1 MLIGIDGSR
10 AFISQRTGTE
20 NYAFHLLGELLKL
33 QNNHRFRI
41 YLRLTE
47 GIEEV
52 AFLNHVRS
60 NLPQM
65 ENYELCVI
73 RNKRMWTQW
82 GLAWELRRR
91 PVDILFVPAHTLPIL
106 MPSRIK
112 SVVTIH
118 DLGYEYLPQYH
129 EFPHKLWLTYF
140 TEYACHH
147 ASRVIAVSEATKED
161 IINKFGVAQS
171 KVQVVYEGFDED
183 KGIVPSD
190 SRFNEVLAKFGLSR
204 GQYFIF
210 VGTIQPRKNLK
221 RLIRAFGEILKKYP
235 EAVLVLAGKK
245 GWMSED
251 IYSLAEELGI
261 SANVKFLGYVS
272 EEEQRALY
280 SGSVAMTFP
289 SLFEGFGLPII
300 EAQALG
306 VPVLTSQKIPM
317 TEVGGEACEYVD
329 PENEMEIAKGMLRLW
344 EEADRRKYLTEKG
357 LINVGRFS
365 WKTAAQETI
374 AVLEEAYDGN

>member
-20 NYAFHLLGELLKL
+20 NYAYHILSELLKL
-33 QNNHRFRI
+33 SNKHSFRI
-41 YLRLTE
+41 YLRITE
-47 GIEEV
+47 DMLEED
-52 AFLNHVRS
+52 FLKEVQS
-60 NLPQM
+60 SLPQTG
-65 ENYELCVI
+65 NYELCVI
-73 RNKRMWTQW
+73 SNRRMWTQW

-91 PVDILFVPAHTLPIL
+91 PVDLLFVPAHTLPIL
-106 MPSRIK
+106 MPSSIK

-147 ASRVIAVSEATKED
+147 ATKVIAVSEATKED

-183 KGIVPSD
+183 KYIVPSD
-190 SRFNEVLAKFGLSR
+190 VRMVEILEKFGLQR
-204 GQYFIF
+204 GRYFVF

-221 RLIRAFGEILKKYP
+221 RLIRAFANLTKQYP

-251 IYSLAEELGI
+251 IYLLPQELEMTE
-261 SANVKFLGYVS
+261 NVKFLGYVS

-280 SGSVAMTFP
+280 CGSVAMTFP

-329 PENEMEIAKGMLRLW
+329 PEDEMEIARGMLRLW

-365 WKTAAQETI
+365 WKTAAQETM
-374 AVLEEAYDGN
+374 AVLEEANDGN